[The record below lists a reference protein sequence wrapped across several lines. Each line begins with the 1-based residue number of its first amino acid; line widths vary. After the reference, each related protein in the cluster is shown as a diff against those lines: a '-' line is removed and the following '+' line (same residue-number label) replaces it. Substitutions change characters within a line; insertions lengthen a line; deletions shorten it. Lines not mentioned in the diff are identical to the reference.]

1 MSTNIAIFDQKMVVY
16 ERKFAL
22 QSLRTPL
29 RLPQL
34 YLGCFAEFKNGIGV
48 EIGAKPS
55 VLGGTEFI
63 HDLPPR
69 REAGPR
75 TLFDIADV
83 PSSFNVFPT
92 VFCKPIVSCLN
103 YLPGRGVYHD
113 RLLAGSNRFD

>member
-1 MSTNIAIFDQKMVVY
+1 MPK
-16 ERKFAL
+16 
-22 QSLRTPL
+22 
-29 RLPQL
+29 L

-63 HDLPPR
+63 LDLPPR